1 MIYCVTG
8 GNGLVGRA
16 VQNELEAQGHE
27 VRILTRS
34 PRKKGEFAWN
44 PAQGTVD
51 LRALEGA
58 DALIHL
64 AGASV
69 SERWTARHKKAIMDS
84 RVQGSEALYRALEQ
98 VKSRPE
104 VIVSASAVGIY
115 PNSLDR
121 VYTERDGGA
130 PGFLGDVVRAWE
142 AQADRFEALGL
153 RVAKLRIGIVLGRG
167 GGVLGTLL
175 PVFRWGLGSALGS
188 GRHWMPWIHVDDLA
202 QMLVRLAT
210 DRSLRGV
217 WNGVGPES
225 VTNADFSRTLAQV
238 LKKPFWAPA
247 PPAWA
252 LRLVLGEMAQIA
264 LMSTHCS
271 SAKWQKIGFA
281 YRFSE
286 LQPALEDLV

>member
-1 MIYCVTG
+1 
-8 GNGLVGRA
+8 
-16 VQNELEAQGHE
+16 
-27 VRILTRS
+27 
-34 PRKKGEFAWN
+34 
-44 PAQGTVD
+44 
-51 LRALEGA
+51 
-58 DALIHL
+58 
-64 AGASV
+64 
-69 SERWTARHKKAIMDS
+69 
-84 RVQGSEALYRALEQ
+84 
-98 VKSRPE
+98 
-104 VIVSASAVGIY
+104 
-115 PNSLDR
+115 
-121 VYTERDGGA
+121 
-130 PGFLGDVVRAWE
+130 
-142 AQADRFEALGL
+142 
-153 RVAKLRIGIVLGRG
+153 
-167 GGVLGTLL
+167 
-175 PVFRWGLGSALGS
+175 
-188 GRHWMPWIHVDDLA
+188 MPWIHVDDLA

-286 LQPALEDLV
+286 LQSALEDLV